1 MKKAILITAGVTLT
15 TLSWAQKQN
24 IQTANDYL
32 RDKDYDKAV
41 EYINMAV
48 NDPST
53 KDNAKAWF
61 TRGNIYMTMQ
71 NEPSKNANS
80 PYREAA
86 TSFMKAA
93 QLDAKYE
100 KDAVTQALMVS
111 AYNYYNDAVG
121 AFNKKNYDLSF
132 QLAKST
138 VDIHDMEGGKR
149 FASKSFDTVSAGALM
164 IESYSALYAKKY
176 DEALILLQ
184 ALKNNPIEKNANVYL
199 ALIDVYKNLNKD
211 AELVAAI
218 EEGKAQFPDNVNLR
232 NEELNYYI
240 KAGKQDVLMKK
251 LEDAVAKDPGNAELQ
266 FNLANGY
273 NNMAFPKDATGKELA
288 KPSNFDELFGKAE
301 ANYQKALAI
310 DGANGGYN
318 YNMGVLYYNLAT
330 DYNKRMNELADVINK
345 TKVPAER
352 KKHEDNYAKLNTGRD
367 GNFDKAIPFLVKTV
381 SAYEPNA
388 GSLSADDKF
397 SYQSAL
403 IALKEIYA
411 RKNDMAKSAEYKAK
425 LEASRAK
432 K

>member
-1 MKKAILITAGVTLT
+1 MKKAILIAAGVSLT
-15 TLSWAQKQN
+15 SLSWAQKQN

-48 NDPST
+48 NNPDT

-61 TRGNIYMTMQ
+61 TRGNIYMAMQ
-71 NEPSKNANS
+71 NESGKNTNS

-86 TSFMKAA
+86 TSFLKTA

-121 AFNKKNYDLSF
+121 AYNKKDYELSM

-149 FASKSFDTVSAGALM
+149 FASKSFDTVSASALM
-164 IESYSALYAKKY
+164 IQSYSALYAKKY

-184 ALKNNPIEKNANVYL
+184 ALKANPIEKNANVYL
-199 ALIDVYKNLNKD
+199 ALVDVYKSLNKD
-211 AELVAAI
+211 AELIAII
-218 EEGKAQFPDNVNLR
+218 EEGKAQYPDNVNLR

-240 KAGKQDVLMKK
+240 KTGKQDVLMKK
-251 LEDAVAKDPGNAELQ
+251 LEDAVAKEPNNAELH

-273 NNMAFPKDATGKELA
+273 NNLAFPKDATGKDA
-288 KPSNFDELFGKAE
+288 PKPSNFDELFAKAE
-301 ANYQKALAI
+301 TSYQKALAI

-345 TKVPAER
+345 SKVPAE
-352 KKHEDNYAKLNTGRD
+352 KKKLEDNYAKFNTNRD
-367 GNFDKAIPFLVKTV
+367 ASFEKALPFLVKTV
-381 SAYEPNA
+381 AAYEPNEK
-388 GSLSADDKF
+388 SLSSDDKF
-397 SYQSAL
+397 SYISAL
-403 IALKEIYA
+403 TALKEIYA

-425 LEASRAK
+425 LELAK
-432 K
+432 KK

>member
-1 MKKAILITAGVTLT
+1 MKKAILIAAGVSLT
-15 TLSWAQKQN
+15 SLSWAQKQN

-41 EYINMAV
+41 EYINIAV
-48 NDPST
+48 NNPDT
-53 KDNAKAWF
+53 KDNVKAWF
-61 TRGNIYMTMQ
+61 TRGNIYMAMQ
-71 NEPSKNANS
+71 NESGKNANS

-86 TSFMKAA
+86 TSFLKAA

-100 KDAVTQALMVS
+100 KDAVTQALIVA

-121 AFNKKNYDLSF
+121 AYNKKEYEQAM

-149 FASKSFDTVSAGALM
+149 FANKGFDTVSASALM

-176 DEALILLQ
+176 DEALVLLQ
-184 ALKNNPIEKNANVYL
+184 ALKANPIEKNANVYL
-199 ALIDVYKNLNKD
+199 ALVDVYRNLNKD
-211 AELVAAI
+211 AEMIAII
-218 EEGKAQFPDNVNLR
+218 EEGKALYPDNVNLR

-251 LEDAVAKDPGNAELQ
+251 LEDAVAKEPNNAELL

-273 NNMAFPKDATGKELA
+273 NNLAFPKDATGKEGA
-288 KPSNFDELFGKAE
+288 RPSNFDELFSKAE
-301 ANYQKALAI
+301 SNYQKALAI
-310 DGANGGYN
+310 DGTNGGYN
-318 YNMGVLYYNLAT
+318 YNMGVLYYNMAT
-330 DYNKRMNELADVINK
+330 DNNRKMNELADLINK
-345 TKVPAER
+345 SKVPAE
-352 KKHEDNYAKLNTGRD
+352 KKKLEDSYAKFNTTRD
-367 GNFDKAIPFLVKTV
+367 ANFEKALPFLVKTV
-381 SAYEPNA
+381 AAYEPNA
-388 GSLSADDKF
+388 KSLSSDDKF

-425 LEASRAK
+425 LEASKAK
-432 K
+432 